1 MPLMVSQFTPSLP
14 RGTMKPE
21 NNFSRTDTNYSRDRS
36 TSMRILLVD
45 DSSTMRRIQKNQI
58 IGLGITDVLEA
69 ENGEDAWNKLLE
81 NMPIDL
87 ILLDW
92 NMPVM
97 DGYTFLKKVREENT
111 YKAVKI
117 IMCTSESEK
126 SRVVEALKAGANNYI
141 VKPFSPE
148 ALKEKLG
155 I

>member
-1 MPLMVSQFTPSLP
+1 
-14 RGTMKPE
+14 
-21 NNFSRTDTNYSRDRS
+21 
-36 TSMRILLVD
+36 
-45 DSSTMRRIQKNQI
+45 
-58 IGLGITDVLEA
+58 
-69 ENGEDAWNKLLE
+69 
-81 NMPIDL
+81 MPIDM

-97 DGYTFLKKVREENT
+97 DGFTFLKKVRADDA
-111 YKAVKI
+111 YKQVKV